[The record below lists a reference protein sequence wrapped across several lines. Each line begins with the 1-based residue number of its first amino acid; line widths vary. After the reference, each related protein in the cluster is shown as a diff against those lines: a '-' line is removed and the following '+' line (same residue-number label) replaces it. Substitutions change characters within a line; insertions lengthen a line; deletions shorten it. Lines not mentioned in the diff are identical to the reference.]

1 MAIKGQIQTNRTS
14 YAIAGIFLVALLFAL
29 LGYNAGKDS
38 RQGQAPSVRVNVTS
52 EAPKQAPSK
61 AKGTEAEALA
71 QEREQLERCKRYIVD
86 NKDFPGY
93 KSKECKGIQE
103 DDYRLNVAYRAINP
117 NGTGALCEQMYA
129 LEQADREHSYELTHL
144 LQSYGMT
151 EDVLVANFDVC
162 EALGYTWAE

>member
-1 MAIKGQIQTNRTS
+1 MKHLRENKTTYI
-14 YAIAGIFLVALLFAL
+14 VALISALMLALFFI
-29 LGYNAGKDS
+29 GYNAGNDDRRATNS
-38 RQGQAPSVRVNVTS
+38 APIVTTTTTTTSQA
-52 EAPKQAPSK
+52 
-61 AKGTEAEALA
+61 
-71 QEREQLERCKRYIVD
+71 EQVEQCKRYIVD

-103 DDYRLNVAYRAINP
+103 DDYRLNVAYRTINP
-117 NGTGALCEQMYA
+117 NGTGTLCEQMYA
-129 LEQADREHSYELTHL
+129 LAQADEEHSYELTHL

>member
-1 MAIKGQIQTNRTS
+1 MTKRTIATITIICALIIGLGVYGNISGKNDNTDQFGHSVQTTITTTN
-14 YAIAGIFLVALLFAL
+14 
-29 LGYNAGKDS
+29 
-38 RQGQAPSVRVNVTS
+38 VRS
-52 EAPKQAPSK
+52 
-61 AKGTEAEALA
+61 
-71 QEREQLERCKRYIVD
+71 QLETCKKYIVD

-117 NGTGALCEQMYA
+117 NGTGTLCEQMYA
-129 LEQADREHSYELTHL
+129 LAQADEEHSYELTHL